1 LQFQTEKFTQER
13 RLCCFAEGC
22 IAHFTQVRWS
32 DDYPSSWEP
41 EDFVSQDLI
50 AAFAQKNPHLFELPP
65 PSGEGQEEAQRE
77 KEAVGV

>member
-1 LQFQTEKFTQER
+1 
-13 RLCCFAEGC
+13 
-22 IAHFTQVRWS
+22 VRWS